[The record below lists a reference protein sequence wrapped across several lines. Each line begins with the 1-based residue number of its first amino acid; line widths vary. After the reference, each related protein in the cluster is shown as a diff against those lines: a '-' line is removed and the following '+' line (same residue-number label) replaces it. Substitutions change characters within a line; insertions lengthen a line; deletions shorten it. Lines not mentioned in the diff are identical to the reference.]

1 MKSRNPARPRSKLSF
16 AVDRSEIDISS
27 DWVQSIMRP
36 PRRPSLAREE
46 ADSETATVEPAVPG
60 AGNTTV
66 EQSATGSENATVE
79 LFGETNTA
87 TVANIPTVANITTV
101 AKSATVEKTTTVAYS
116 ATGAVSAG
124 HPNRALRLRPIRRIT
139 DGLTSGQFT
148 VYTLMFEQAQ
158 PAAGEGQGNR
168 LYRGGYAD
176 LCRLSGLS
184 KRGVQNVVAELL
196 QKGVISIHRPP
207 GYHKTETTVY
217 AVPPGEAIL
226 SSWFRRGL
234 CYAVGKSKRL
244 VNPATVDL
252 SSTV

>member
-36 PRRPSLAREE
+36 PRRPSPAREE
-46 ADSETATVEPAVPG
+46 ADNETATVEPVVPG

-79 LFGETNTA
+79 LFGETHAA
-87 TVANIPTVANITTV
+87 TVAGITPVADIATV
-101 AKSATVEKTTTVAYS
+101 AKSASVEKIATVDYS

-124 HPNRALRLRPIRRIT
+124 RPNRALRLRPIRRIT

-158 PAAGEGQGNR
+158 PAGEGQGNR

-217 AVPPGEAIL
+217 SVPAGEAIL

-244 VNPATVDL
+244 INPATVDL